1 MKLIK
6 QKIEI
11 LDHSDDLLRGSNI
24 DMNNITEII
33 YGRSKNYII
42 DAVYDGPFEDHN
54 QILEHCTV
62 YLKIKIGS
70 PIQDINY
77 MFNIDSVLNYRNNKY
92 SIVKEHT
99 EDHVVT
105 DFYITTNYRVL
116 AENDWLEDLKFECKP
131 TKYHEKRFSVRFI
144 CDFNYLNSIL
154 MNDSVL
160 HSSFSFIQ
168 EKIHSFDNII
178 KPIKFIIPDWLN
190 MVEGE
195 YKSDPDYPHEYI
207 VINNGIKTL
216 MEPFKDEDNIIKNTY
231 SIDYFNTMVN
241 ERNVSL
247 GFLDTCCFSEEVYY
261 GLINEGGC
269 KPEQA
274 RTILP
279 NNLKTEFVITG
290 FISDWEK
297 LLDLISKS
305 DDKNNGNQLL
315 IDEFVKKGLYSI
327 KN

>member
-160 HSSFSFIQ
+160 HSSFSLIQ
-168 EKIHSFDNII
+168 EKTHSFDDII
-178 KPIKFIIPDWLN
+178 KPIEFIIPDFLN
-190 MVEGE
+190 IEEGE
-195 YKSDPDYPHEYI
+195 YEQYPDSISDYQND
-207 VINNGIKTL
+207 
-216 MEPFKDEDNIIKNTY
+216 
-231 SIDYFNTMVN
+231 
-241 ERNVSL
+241 
-247 GFLDTCCFSEEVYY
+247 
-261 GLINEGGC
+261 LINE
-269 KPEQA
+269 KNILLSYLDIFRILEKKYYELINENNINIEQA
-274 RTILP
+274 RIILP
-279 NNLKTEFVITG
+279 NNLKTEFIISG
-290 FISDWEK
+290 FISDWKK
-297 LLDLISKS
+297 LLDSISIS
-305 DDKNNGNQLL
+305 DNINSGNRLL
-315 IDEFVKKGLYSI
+315 IDEFIKKGLYS
-327 KN
+327 N